1 MENGYQF
8 PIKDVGVPNNKLDN
22 QTLLGS
28 FSIISNSSVFTDIR
42 NEFAYTSRFRN
53 DMRALF
59 IELHVLH
66 RSYKSQEKGCVKEQ
80 KKKEAA
86 SSTNIE
92 DDIND
97 NRNNQ
102 ISTKIDAVADADANT
117 DEKKGI
123 QQTTLIMETITMIV
137 KTTKSA
143 QKLLPT
149 LTPSLTPS
157 LSQILMIKVTQI

>member
-1 MENGYQF
+1 MVMIVECSFVSLHMLCTNTLWKT
-8 PIKDVGVPNNKLDN
+8 IKDVGVPNNKLDN
-22 QTLLGS
+22 QTLSRS
-28 FSIISNSSVFTDIR
+28 FSIISNSSVLTDIK
-42 NEFAYTSRFRN
+42 NEFAYASRFCK

-66 RSYKSQEKGCVKEQ
+66 RSYKSLEKLRVKEQ

-102 ISTKIDAVADADANT
+102 ISTKIDAVAGADANT
-117 DEKKGI
+117 NEKKEFSR
-123 QQTTLIMETITMIV
+123 QH
-137 KTTKSA
+137 
-143 QKLLPT
+143 
-149 LTPSLTPS
+149 
-157 LSQILMIKVTQI
+157 